1 MSDKNVKVYG
11 FRWIVLLFFMLTNI
25 FLQILWITFAS
36 INSLA
41 QTFYGVDK
49 LFIDL
54 LALSFMVVYIPVT
67 FLSTWII
74 DKFGFRIGAGIGALV
89 AGVFGF
95 LRFFAFNDYLLVLL
109 FQIGIGVG
117 QPFIL
122 NAVTKLSA
130 NWFPEN
136 ERTTSTGLALISQFL
151 GIGIG
156 LFLTPFL
163 ILGTEFNP
171 DLLPM
176 LLIYG
181 IISLVIGIVFVVIIK
196 DKPPTPPSN
205 ETIEEKAFVGQGLK
219 QLFKNRY
226 FIILFIL
233 FFLGLGIFNT
243 ITTYVEGIVIPRGY
257 NTTFAGILGG
267 LMLLGGI
274 VGCLIMS
281 TLSDKYRKRKI
292 LLLISLIIAT
302 VSMFVVTFTS
312 IELLLAL
319 FGFLLGFGILS
330 AGPVGLEY
338 AVDVT
343 KPVPEASSNGLLM
356 MVGQIGGIL
365 FILGLEEVKIAGD
378 YWPALLIQAILL
390 LVAFILTFFLKDM
403 PEKK

>member
-1 MSDKNVKVYG
+1 MSKENIKVYG
-11 FRWIVLLFFMLTNI
+11 FRWVVLLLFMVTNI
-25 FLQILWITFAS
+25 CLQILWISFAS

-41 QTFYGVDK
+41 QTFYSVDK
-49 LFIDL
+49 LLIDL

-74 DKFGFRIGAGIGALV
+74 DKFGFRVGAGIGALI
-89 AGVFGF
+89 AGVFGL

-109 FQIGIGVG
+109 FQIGIGIG
-117 QPFIL
+117 QPFVL

-151 GIGIG
+151 GIAIG
-156 LFLTPFL
+156 LFITPFL
-163 ILGTEFNP
+163 ILGTELNP
-171 DLLPM
+171 DILPM

-181 IISLVIGIVFVVIIK
+181 ISSLVIGIIFIIIVK

-205 ETIEEKAFVGQGLK
+205 ETVEEKAFMGQGLK
-219 QLFKNRY
+219 KLFKNRY

-243 ITTYVEGIVIPRGY
+243 ITTYVEGIVDPRGY
-257 NTTFAGILGG
+257 DPTFAGILGG

-274 VGCLIMS
+274 IGCLIMS

-302 VSMFVVTFTS
+302 ISMFVITFTVS
-312 IELLLAL
+312 DILLLV

-343 KPVPEASSNGLLM
+343 KPVPEASSNGMLM
-356 MVGQIGGIL
+356 MIGQVGGIL
-365 FILGLEEVKIAGD
+365 FILSLEEVKIAGD

-390 LVAFILTFFLKDM
+390 LVAFIITFFLKDR
-403 PEKK
+403 PENT

>member
-1 MSDKNVKVYG
+1 MSNENVKVYG
-11 FRWIVLLFFMLTNI
+11 FRWIVLLLFMLANI
-25 FLQILWITFAS
+25 ATQILWITFAS
-36 INSLA
+36 VNSIA
-41 QTFYGVDK
+41 ITFYSVDK
-49 LFIDL
+49 LLIDL

-67 FLSTWII
+67 FLSTWVI
-74 DKFGFRIGAGIGALV
+74 DKFGFKIGAGIGALI
-89 AGVFGF
+89 AGIFGF
-95 LRFFAFNDYLLVLL
+95 LRFFAFEDYFLVLI

-117 QPFIL
+117 QPFLL

-130 NWFPEN
+130 NWFPVN

-163 ILGTEFNP
+163 ILGTN
-171 DLLPM
+171 LLPM

-181 IISLVIGIVFVVIIK
+181 IGSLIIGIIFIIFVK
-196 DKPPTPPSN
+196 DVPPTPPSS
-205 ETIEEKAFVGQGLK
+205 EIIKEEGFIGQGLK
-219 QLFKNRY
+219 QLFTNRY

-243 ITTYVEGIVIPRGY
+243 VTTYVEGIVGPRGY
-257 NTTFAGILGG
+257 DPTFAGILGG
-267 LMLLGGI
+267 IMLLGGI

-292 LLLISLIIAT
+292 LLLFSLIIAT
-302 VSMFVVTFTS
+302 ISMFVITFAYS
-312 IELLLAL
+312 ELLLIL
-319 FGFLLGFGILS
+319 FGFLLGFGLLS

-343 KPVPEASSNGLLM
+343 KPIPEASSNGMLM
-356 MVGQIGGIL
+356 MVGQVGGIL
-365 FILGLEEVKIAGD
+365 FILGLEDVTIAGD

-390 LVAFILTFFLKDM
+390 LFAVIVTFFLKDQ
-403 PEKK
+403 PKST